1 MTPLWLETH
10 APYISSNR
18 DTTADQITFNAGS
31 LLHAALLKVPS
42 LAAGVLKDGTPLNVE
57 ITVANDVSIGQ
68 TPGSET
74 SHMACRTE
82 TTSEAKSGE
91 VLSTVDSFDK
101 YMPLPSA
108 SSYPNQFVFTSS
120 WISHGV
126 RISL

>member
-57 ITVANDVSIGQ
+57 ITVANDVGQ
-68 TPGSET
+68 TPGSESDIT
-74 SHMACRTE
+74 
-82 TTSEAKSGE
+82 
-91 VLSTVDSFDK
+91 
-101 YMPLPSA
+101 Y
-108 SSYPNQFVFTSS
+108 
-120 WISHGV
+120 GV
-126 RISL
+126 SDGNNFGGKI